1 MTPDPTTENL
11 VHITPIWRTALT
23 DLEYRNVSHSMAA
36 STADVKVFLAPESL
50 NTDLYQEKFPTVSVH
65 RMPDPNFRSVSR
77 YSFMMMQPHLY
88 EMYSQFTL
96 MMIVQTD
103 AVLLRPLDSFGLA
116 NVDYVGA
123 PWPSPLYS
131 VSIGRRLVVSHAID
145 ARAKYWHRAI
155 LRVLGRKATVGNGGL
170 SVRRP
175 DVFRSITHAI
185 SHQIQDFADR
195 GINEDIVFATLG
207 EKLGLRVAPE
217 DLAAR
222 TFRERI
228 TLAEAERLGVI
239 GVHAPLRNS

>member
-11 VHITPIWRTALT
+11 VHVTPIWRAALT
-23 DLEYRNVSHSMAA
+23 DPEYRNVSRSMAA
-36 STADVKVFLAPESL
+36 SAADIKVFLAPESL
-50 NTDLYQEKFPTVSVH
+50 NTDSYQEKFPTVSVH
-65 RMPDPNFRSVSR
+65 RMPDPNFRSVSS
-77 YSFMMMQPHLY
+77 YSSMMMQPNFY
-88 EMYSQFTL
+88 EMFSQFSL

-103 AVLLRPLDSFGLA
+103 AVLLRSLDCSEMSD
-116 NVDYVGA
+116 VDYVGA
-123 PWPSPLYS
+123 PWPSPLYY
-131 VSIGRRLVVSHAID
+131 VSTGERLVVSHAID
-145 ARAKYWHRAI
+145 ARPKYWHRAL

-175 DVFRSITHAI
+175 EVFRSITHAI
-185 SHQIQDFADR
+185 SHQIQDFSDH

-239 GVHAPLRNS
+239 GVHAPLHNP